1 MPMLARMCRA
11 TESTSSGSSSAS
23 QQPFADGL
31 RVGLRAVDQ
40 HRELVASD
48 PREHGRVAHRL
59 AQPERDPLQ
68 RQVPQFVAERVVDR
82 LEVVEVEQHHR
93 QRAVFALGRV
103 HHLLERL

>member
-1 MPMLARMCRA
+1 MPMLALDVQSHRVDLERIV
-11 TESTSSGSSSAS
+11 ERLE
-23 QQPFADGL
+23 QPFADGL

-48 PREHGRVAHRL
+48 PREHGPVAHRL

-68 RQVPQFVAERVVDR
+68 RQVPQFVAEGVVDR
-82 LEVVEVEQHHR
+82 LEVVQVEQHHR
-93 QRAVFALGRV
+93 QRAMFALGRV